1 MAETKYGYLIKKLE
15 YQTDSGEHMT
25 MPVGEDLAGI
35 DLSFAFGYRRGLG
48 MWGSD
53 GGVKHAHP
61 YGECLLFSGLDYDR
75 PGYLGAEIEIAMG
88 EDGKKYVFDTPT
100 IVVLPAGYPH
110 CPVVTRKVE
119 KPFGFLAISL
129 SGGHAMTE
137 PSVAADPEELIQK
150 LELRDLHRTE
160 GGNADLFS
168 WWSGKDREGFTL
180 NFTWAFHTGLGAWH
194 PDDPHVHPGDEALLF
209 VGTDPDRPDY
219 LGAEIEIAMGKEKE
233 IHVFDKPTVV
243 VAPHGLVHCPL
254 ITRRVDSPYMFS
266 AISLNTEHATKWLGG
281 GKGKNQPPPPTR

>member
-1 MAETKYGYLIKKLE
+1 MAATKYGHLIKKLE

-25 MPVGEDLAGI
+25 MPVGKDLAGI

-48 MWGSD
+48 MWGGD

-61 YGECLLFSGLDYDR
+61 YGEVLLFSGLDYDR
-75 PGYLGAEIEIAMG
+75 PDYLGAEIEIAMG
-88 EDGKKYVFDTPT
+88 EDDKKYVFDRPT

-110 CPVVTRKVE
+110 CPVVTRSVE
-119 KPFGFLAISL
+119 RPFGFLAISL
-129 SGGHAMTE
+129 RGEHAMTE
-137 PSVAADPEELIQK
+137 PSVQADPEELIQR

-160 GGNADLFS
+160 GGNADLFA
-168 WWSGKDREGFTL
+168 WWNGQGREGFTL

-194 PDDPHVHPGDEALLF
+194 PDDPHVHPADEALLF

-219 LGAEIEIAMGKEKE
+219 LGAEIEIAMGKERE
-233 IHVFDKPTVV
+233 IHVFDTPTVV
-243 VAPHGLVHCPL
+243 VAPRGLVHCPL

-281 GKGKNQPPPPTR
+281 DKGKNQPPPPRD